1 MDSPLTIVRVP
12 ISQLHADPGNAN
24 THDERNLRTIRDSL
38 REFGQVEPLVVQ
50 KGTGR
55 VIGGN
60 GRLEVMRDEGVH
72 EVDVVEFEGSEVQ
85 ARALAIALNRT
96 AKTSVFDDTIL
107 AEQLRALQS
116 EDFPIAGAGF
126 TDAEVDALL
135 QSLGD
140 EALGGNGEVVQDEP
154 PPLDKAAELQEKWGT
169 AAGQLWVVPSLTSA
183 GRSHRLL
190 CGDCT
195 KTEDVERLMD
205 GAKAQG
211 AFTSPPY
218 AEQRKS
224 QYGGTPADQYVAWWE
239 AVQAGVRAILS
250 PDGSFFVNIKAHSE
264 GGERS
269 LYVMDLVLAMRR
281 RWAWRYIDEFCWR
294 NTRNGVPGTWPNRLK
309 NAWEPI
315 HHFDI
320 GGCKVRRENI
330 GYESDAAFRYSPDNA
345 RSASRSGLLGCEKAS
360 GYETAD
366 ALPSN
371 VIEVAAQAGMV
382 EHSAPFPI
390 DLPTF
395 FLEAF
400 SDPGD
405 LWFEPFAG
413 SGTTLVAAEQSSR
426 LCNGL
431 EIHPPYVAVTL
442 ERLSNLGLDPQLE
455 V

>member
-1 MDSPLTIVRVP
+1 MSDDPYRDELYRLLSIGLRRLLAVGPPRPDTIKIIQPIKELFMPVHEFKYTFGLPAASAPDVEKFVVTVDVDGQPESVDVAATETTFVKSFAAGANVSITLVDVDSAGNASQPSTPNLHGHGYRPPANPRPSVHPNGRRGLHAGRAAHAMSMDSPLTIVRVP
-12 ISQLHADPGNAN
+12 IDRLHADPANAN

-140 EALGGNGEVVQDEP
+140 EALGGNGEVAQDEP

-169 AAGQLWVVPSLTSA
+169 VVGQLWVVPSLTTP
-183 GRSHRLL
+183 GRSHRIL

-195 KTEDVERLMD
+195 KPEDVERLMD
-205 GAKAQG
+205 GAKVQG

-250 PDGSFFVNIKAHSE
+250 PMMV
-264 GGERS
+264 RS
-269 LYVMDLVLAMRR
+269 SSTSR
-281 RWAWRYIDEFCWR
+281 
-294 NTRNGVPGTWPNRLK
+294 
-309 NAWEPI
+309 PI
-315 HHFDI
+315 PR
-320 GGCKVRRENI
+320 GANE
-330 GYESDAAFRYSPDNA
+330 
-345 RSASRSGLLGCEKAS
+345 AS
-360 GYETAD
+360 T
-366 ALPSN
+366 
-371 VIEVAAQAGMV
+371 
-382 EHSAPFPI
+382 
-390 DLPTF
+390 
-395 FLEAF
+395 
-400 SDPGD
+400 
-405 LWFEPFAG
+405 
-413 SGTTLVAAEQSSR
+413 
-426 LCNGL
+426 
-431 EIHPPYVAVTL
+431 
-442 ERLSNLGLDPQLE
+442 
-455 V
+455 